1 MDRHNIVEDSN
12 PNVKKVQVVLKTIGS
27 ARPSRLLVPSSIKLK
42 RLEEQCELKN
52 HKIQECQQKIEES
65 WFIAKK
71 EAAKSKAAKEVIK
84 ALAVRLHTISGKE
97 NTGQKGKVGIHD
109 CMSNLAPIHIDMN
122 SPRDGNMDIW
132 HNTLLGTL
140 ENCRVLFI
148 CLVALLLILYLFIYL
163 FIVS

>member
-122 SPRDGNMDIW
+122 SPRDDLVDNQLTGPIPVSTSTTPGLDQ
-132 HNTLLGTL
+132 LLK
-140 ENCRVLFI
+140 
-148 CLVALLLILYLFIYL
+148 AKH
-163 FIVS
+163 